1 VSHLHVPDGLLP
13 VPLWAGGLVLALLVL
28 ARATHVSRGQSPQRI
43 AYQGALGGLLLA
55 AMAIPLGPLDLHV
68 TAIGPVGVLL
78 GAAGAFQVVFVVSV
92 ILALM
97 GHGGLTVI
105 GLNAL
110 ILGAGA
116 AVAALAYRPLARRF
130 SPPWSLATGAA
141 LGQVVTGAM
150 WLLVVG
156 LGMRLGASSA
166 SDATHA
172 VHTATHAGAHA
183 GAHAGLGGAPR
194 FELFALFSLPWWI
207 AGLVL
212 ESTIAFGLGR
222 FLARVQPGL
231 LPGSDAVAAEPA
243 GGPA

>member
-1 VSHLHVPDGLLP
+1 M
-13 VPLWAGGLVLALLVL
+13 PLWAGGLVLALLVL

-78 GAAGAFQVVFVVSV
+78 GASGAYQVVFVVSV

-116 AVAALAYRPLARRF
+116 AVAAFAYRPLARRF

-156 LGMRLGASSA
+156 LGMRLASA
-166 SDATHA
+166 APVATHA
-172 VHTATHAGAHA
+172 VHAAAQAGAHT
-183 GAHAGLGGAPR
+183 GRGGAPR
-194 FELFALFSLPWWI
+194 FELFAIFSLPWWI

-231 LPGSDAVAAEPA
+231 LPGSAAAAAEPV

>member
-1 VSHLHVPDGLLP
+1 MSHLHVPDGLLP
-13 VPLWAGGLVLALLVL
+13 VRLWAGGLLLALLVL
-28 ARATHVSRGQSPQRI
+28 ARATHVLRGQSPQRI

-116 AVAALAYRPLARRF
+116 AVAALAYRPLVRRF
-130 SPPWSLATGAA
+130 SPPWSLAMGAA

-156 LGMRLGASSA
+156 LGMRLASA
-166 SDATHA
+166 TPVATHA
-172 VHTATHAGAHA
+172 VHTAARAGTYA
-183 GAHAGLGGAPR
+183 GRGGAPH

-222 FLARVQPGL
+222 FLSRVQPGL
-231 LPGSDAVAAEPA
+231 LPGSASAVAEPA